1 MEYKAIISG
10 RLEYASQRSIEQA
23 AKVMDH
29 LMETRYKGE
38 AIFRSSDIFDFE
50 QCVLTLP
57 RHISQCPEKIWLNT
71 VHLLRQVTQYAIAGD
86 LNLFKISM
94 GRLSEHIL
102 LEPKGHKTA
111 VQAYQ
116 KGRKLLENP
125 QQAEAARQSLTRAIE
140 KFPRHAKAL
149 ERRGYAH
156 YLLGQLDAA
165 RQDYVDSLKVDDKR
179 PEADLGLAH
188 LCMQEERWEK
198 AIAHLGRLC
207 ARMRNGRADDRV
219 SRLAVG

>member
-23 AKVMDH
+23 AKIMDH

-38 AIFRSSDIFDFE
+38 AIFRSSEIFDFE
-50 QCVLTLP
+50 RCVLTLP
-57 RHISQCPEKIWLNT
+57 RHITQCQDKVWLNT
-71 VHLLRQVTQYAIAGD
+71 VHLLKQVTQYAIAGD
-86 LNLFKISM
+86 LNLFKIEM

-116 KGRKLLENP
+116 QGRELLLDHN
-125 QQAEAARQSLTRAIE
+125 QAEEARQSLTLAIK

-149 ERRGYAH
+149 ERRGYANF
-156 YLLGQLDAA
+156 LL
-165 RQDYVDSLKVDDKR
+165 
-179 PEADLGLAH
+179 
-188 LCMQEERWEK
+188 
-198 AIAHLGRLC
+198 
-207 ARMRNGRADDRV
+207 
-219 SRLAVG
+219 